1 MLFWIIQSTVVSVIF
16 IFLIHTLYEYFKQ
29 MYSTPKIKDLV
40 NRPQQDYKEMLSHVR
55 PVTTTASQPVKAG
68 SNTLRD
74 YLKQLKINSSQQ
86 PEIAEYNNETSNL
99 SSF

>member
-40 NRPQQDYKEMLSHVR
+40 NGCTYDGMIWE
-55 PVTTTASQPVKAG
+55 G
-68 SNTLRD
+68 
-74 YLKQLKINSSQQ
+74 LKNPKSLISSLQSLNS
-86 PEIAEYNNETSNL
+86 
-99 SSF
+99 